1 MRFGSTPT
9 MSGPLRFRAQTILGP
24 YDPSSANTGGRER
37 SEQRPVVYRD
47 TNVRAFFLNRG
58 KHILRGPR
66 QSKRKAKP
74 SVGTAQRSNQSAMDH
89 ALSLT
94 GFGPTAVD
102 NHRKVVGVYHI
113 ALLQQR
119 DVQIAPRRITVRL
132 ALPFGQP
139 ANYGITF
146 L

>member
-24 YDPSSANTGGRER
+24 YDPSSANTGRRER

-58 KHILRGPR
+58 KHILRWPR

-74 SVGTAQRSNQSAMDH
+74 SVGTAQRSHQGAMDH
-89 ALSLT
+89 VLSVAGPGLT
-94 GFGPTAVD
+94 AAD
-102 NHRKVVGVYHI
+102 NERKVVGVSHI

-119 DVQIAPRRITVRL
+119 SGR
-132 ALPFGQP
+132 GE
-139 ANYGITF
+139 
-146 L
+146 